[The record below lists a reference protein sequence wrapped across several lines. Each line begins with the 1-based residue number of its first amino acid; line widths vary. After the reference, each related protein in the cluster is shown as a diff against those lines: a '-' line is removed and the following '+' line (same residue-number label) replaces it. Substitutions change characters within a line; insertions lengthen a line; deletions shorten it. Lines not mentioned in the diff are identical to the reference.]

1 MPASNVWRITAV
13 NTQGADLVLSRLR
26 LLAGGV
32 RVDAGAVISCSHA
45 PVLGMLTQLLDDSA
59 DACTLQAADV
69 RSSGFQLVFTLPTA
83 VNVDGLELGLV
94 LPSATPVALRLE
106 YLAAGQFVVLEDYVG
121 VSPVSVPGVHTVGLK
136 LRGSPESGY
145 ILAAVAGSSTASM
158 DYTKTGNPTWA
169 EDFGQTI
176 DIGLFASKPT
186 NPGDTGVLP
195 AKTINQFSIYD
206 TLTLTFLNGN
216 WNPDYAE
223 MDMEFLRADESV
235 VAAVR
240 STYRS
245 AYALRMQYGS
255 SLASLANAPSTGSYP
270 WINGN
275 LTFTPDSMVWT
286 STATSNTHL
295 PWSFSAPFSEVVA
308 VRFSRVR
315 AASSYSSPGGAYAA
329 VKRSPTLSK
338 DGFTGTLPTRAT
350 PLLEPVSAVV
360 SQVQAQGA
368 VAVEQLL
375 PSKLLDTEF
384 GGWGCIYGTVEL
396 FAQTGNIPL
405 PRRVRLHRSRDGLL
419 VRETW
424 SDVQGNYRFDHITDR
439 YKYDVIAWDHE
450 GLQQSVVAND
460 LTPEAMP

>member
-26 LLAGGV
+26 LLAGGI
-32 RVDAGAVISCSHA
+32 RVDAGAVISCSHTPKA
-45 PVLGMLTQLLDDSA
+45 GELWQLMDDSA
-59 DACTLQAADV
+59 EACTFAAGDV
-69 RSSGFQLVFTLPTA
+69 RQPGFQIVFTLPTD
-83 VNVDGLELGLV
+83 VNTDGLELGLV
-94 LPSATPVALRLE
+94 LPSAIPVALRLE
-106 YLAAGQFVVLEDYVG
+106 YLAAGQFVVLQDYVG
-121 VSPVSVPGVHTVGLK
+121 VSPVSVPGVHIVGLK

-145 ILAAVAGSSTASM
+145 ILAVVAGSSTTSM
-158 DYTKTGNPTWA
+158 DYTKTENATWA

-195 AKTINQFSIYD
+195 TKTINQFSIYD

-255 SLASLANAPSTGSYP
+255 SLASLADAPRTGSYP
-270 WINGN
+270 WISGN

-286 STATSNTHL
+286 NIPTSNTHL

-329 VKRSPTLSK
+329 VKRAPTLSK
-338 DGFTGTLPTRAT
+338 DGFAGSLPTRAT
-350 PLLEPVSAVV
+350 QLLETVSAVV
-360 SQVQAQGA
+360 SQVQSQGE
-368 VAVEQLL
+368 VVVKQLL

-384 GGWGCIYGTVEL
+384 GGLGCIYGTVEL
-396 FAQTGNIPL
+396 YAQAGNIPL

-424 SDVQGNYRFDHITDR
+424 SDAQGNYRFDGITER
-439 YKYDVIAWDHE
+439 YTYDVIAWDHE

-460 LTPEAMP
+460 LTPEVMP